1 MGNPLKLVIVLLVS
15 ATALLAG
22 GLLYYGLEE
31 ESPATE
37 AAAPEVEEPKSELA
51 GSEEGTG
58 FLGLAAKTA
67 KKPGAAGA
75 GPTGPALALA
85 ELESG
90 RAREDYLN
98 GMFRP
103 MAALGVDAAMAQVRQ
118 LPDAASQDMAML
130 ALLGEWTG
138 QSVAELVQAGNV
150 GRFGVAG
157 ALALHLM
164 GEGKI
169 SPEQAAVMA
178 NDFLSG
184 GQRVGVLS
192 RAAEK
197 LAPSNPT
204 AALALGEGLAD
215 WEQMRFLSRFVSGWA
230 SAAPDA
236 AQAWV
241 GQVEDARMRARLLQ
255 RVLAEQ
261 AKVNPA
267 GAAQTF
273 LQSPP
278 EDERMR
284 QRTAQQIAAG
294 WAGQDTLAAMQWADN
309 LGNEADRN
317 AARQGI
323 RSVAPVGIG
332 ARLSPGADGL
342 PVLQD
347 LVPGSPASLS
357 GQLRSGDRL
366 LAVSDASGSWVDAR
380 NMSLGDVVRLI
391 QGEPN
396 SRVSLQV
403 QAPDGTA
410 QRMVTLGREQIIHRP
425 AN

>member
-1 MGNPLKLVIVLLVS
+1 MNMRTAIFTLVALAMVVLG
-15 ATALLAG
+15 G
-22 GLLYYGLEE
+22 GLLYYGTGDDRPVTEE
-31 ESPATE
+31 
-37 AAAPEVEEPKSELA
+37 AAPEVVA
-51 GSEEGTG
+51 GRPGASGDEEGTG

-67 KKPGAAGA
+67 KKSDAASA
-75 GPTGPALALA
+75 GKVAPTLALA
-85 ELESG
+85 EFESG

-118 LPDAASQDMAML
+118 LPDAASRDMAML

-138 QSVAELVQAGNV
+138 KSVTELVQGGNV

-178 NDFLSG
+178 DEFLSE
-184 GQRVGVLS
+184 GQRVGVLG

-197 LAPSNPT
+197 LAVTNPT
-204 AALALGEGLAD
+204 AALAMGEGLED
-215 WEQMRFLSRFVSGWA
+215 WQQMRFLSRFVAGWA

-241 GQVEDARMRARLLQ
+241 AQVEDAPTRARLLQ
-255 RVLAEQ
+255 RVLGEQ
-261 AKVNPA
+261 AKVDPA

-294 WAGQDTLAAMQWADN
+294 WAGQDTVAALQWADS

-317 AARQGI
+317 AAQQGI
-323 RSVAPVGIG
+323 RSIAPVGIG
-332 ARLSPGADGL
+332 ARLSAGDDGW

-347 LVPGSPASLS
+347 LVPGSPASRS

-366 LAVSDASGSWVDAR
+366 LAVGGSNGEWVDSR
-380 NMSLGDVVRLI
+380 GVEIRDVVQLI
-391 QGEPN
+391 QGQASTP
-396 SRVSLQV
+396 VSLQV
-403 QAPDGTA
+403 QGADGSGPRT
-410 QRMVTLGREQIIHRP
+410 VTLQREQIIYRP
-425 AN
+425 GN